1 MGEQVEVV
9 EDHPQLT
16 AHLAQLGGTEPP
28 MQLFAAD
35 PNRAA
40 ARGFEVVE
48 AANERALARAAR
60 PDDSYTLAT
69 LDGEI
74 DVVQHL
80 ALAKDFAEAA
90 HVDHQSA
97 LALAGRRFSLRRRGR
112 PLVLHGGNA
121 PVPIAA

>member
-16 AHLAQLGGTEPP
+16 APLAQLGGTERP

-40 ARGFEVVE
+40 AGGFEVVE
-48 AANERALARAAR
+48 AANERALARAAW
-60 PDDSYTLAT
+60 PDDGDTLAT

-74 DVVQHL
+74 DVMQHL

-97 LALAGRRFSLRRRGR
+97 LARAGHRFRLGRRGR
-112 PLVLHGGNA
+112 PLVLHGGVS

>member
-40 ARGFEVVE
+40 AGGFEVVE
-48 AANERALARAAR
+48 AANERALARAAC
-60 PDDSYTLAT
+60 PDHGDTLAT

-80 ALAKDFAEAA
+80 ALPKAFAEAPPA
-90 HVDHQSA
+90 APHNP
-97 LALAGRRFSLRRRGR
+97 LA
-112 PLVLHGGNA
+112 P
-121 PVPIAA
+121 